1 MTYFRFAFVSMM
13 ALFMTFGLILGQ
25 EKDAKDKGKEKDKDK
40 EKVEKPAAD
49 NANKEKWVVT
59 GQTNALIKEYRESDG
74 SLVLSVQSV
83 ELNPQALQ
91 QMQQA
96 RMQGGKANPQQAR
109 MNLMKAQANLYKQK
123 MEVVE
128 FLLKDDVKIR
138 QLLPPESFDDK
149 GNKKRLSAKE
159 LAELKGPEKNLP
171 GYPADRSDLNGN
183 TLVQVTFSSKV
194 QKQVAKTGNSGL
206 AGIAAAKDDPE
217 TAREKRPRVS
227 MIIITGKINENTKR
241 N

>member
-1 MTYFRFAFVSMM
+1 MTYFRFIFVSMM

-40 EKVEKPAAD
+40 EKVEKPAPD
-49 NANKEKWVVT
+49 NPNKEKWVVS

-74 SLVLSVQSV
+74 SLVLSIQSV

-91 QMQQA
+91 QMQKA
-96 RMQGGKANPQQAR
+96 RMQKGRVPPPV
-109 MNLMKAQANLYKQK
+109 NLYKAK
-123 MEVVE
+123 MEDVE

-138 QLLPPESFDDK
+138 QMIPPESFDEK
-149 GNKKRLSAKE
+149 GNKKRLTVKE
-159 LAELKGPEKNLP
+159 LAEMKGPEKNLP

>member
-1 MTYFRFAFVSMM
+1 MTYFRFAFVSMI

-40 EKVEKPAAD
+40 EKVEKPASD

-74 SLVLSVQSV
+74 SLVLSIQSV
-83 ELNPQALQ
+83 ELNPQAMQ

-123 MEVVE
+123 MEDVE

-138 QLLPPESFDDK
+138 QLLPPESFYEK

-171 GYPADRSDLNGN
+171 GFPADRSDLNGN

-194 QKQVAKTGNSGL
+194 QKQVAKAGNSGL

>member
-1 MTYFRFAFVSMM
+1 MTYFRFAFVSMI

-40 EKVEKPAAD
+40 EKVEKPASD

-74 SLVLSVQSV
+74 SLVLSIQSV
-83 ELNPQALQ
+83 ELNPQAMQ

-109 MNLMKAQANLYKQK
+109 MNLMKAQENLYKQK
-123 MEVVE
+123 MEDVE

-138 QLLPPESFDDK
+138 QLLPPESFDEK

-171 GYPADRSDLNGN
+171 GFPADRSDLNGN

-194 QKQVAKTGNSGL
+194 QKQVAKAGNSGL

>member
-1 MTYFRFAFVSMM
+1 MTYFRFAFVSMI

-40 EKVEKPAAD
+40 EKVEKPASD

-74 SLVLSVQSV
+74 SLVLSIQSV
-83 ELNPQALQ
+83 ELNPQAMQ

-123 MEVVE
+123 MEDVE

-138 QLLPPESFDDK
+138 QLLPPESFDEK

-194 QKQVAKTGNSGL
+194 QKQVAKASNSGL

>member
-40 EKVEKPAAD
+40 EKVEKPASD

-74 SLVLSVQSV
+74 SLVLSIQSV
-83 ELNPQALQ
+83 ELNPQAMQ

-123 MEVVE
+123 MEDVE

-138 QLLPPESFDDK
+138 QLLPPESFDEK

-171 GYPADRSDLNGN
+171 GFPADRSDLNGN

-194 QKQVAKTGNSGL
+194 QKQVAKAGNSGL

>member
-1 MTYFRFAFVSMM
+1 
-13 ALFMTFGLILGQ
+13 
-25 EKDAKDKGKEKDKDK
+25 
-40 EKVEKPAAD
+40 
-49 NANKEKWVVT
+49 
-59 GQTNALIKEYRESDG
+59 
-74 SLVLSVQSV
+74 V
-83 ELNPQALQ
+83 ELNPQAMQ

-123 MEVVE
+123 MEDVE

-138 QLLPPESFDDK
+138 QLLPPESFDEK

-183 TLVQVTFSSKV
+183 TMVQVTFSSKL
-194 QKQVAKTGNSGL
+194 QKQVAKAGNSGL

-217 TAREKRPRVS
+217 TARENRPRVS
-227 MIIITGKINENTKR
+227 MIVITGKINENTKR

>member
-1 MTYFRFAFVSMM
+1 MTYFRFAFVSMI

-40 EKVEKPAAD
+40 EKVEKPASD

-74 SLVLSVQSV
+74 SLVLSIQSV
-83 ELNPQALQ
+83 ELNPQAMQ

-123 MEVVE
+123 MEDVE

-138 QLLPPESFDDK
+138 QLLPPESFDEK

-159 LAELKGPEKNLP
+159 LAELIGPEKNLP
-171 GYPADRSDLNGN
+171 GFPADRSDLNGN

-194 QKQVAKTGNSGL
+194 QKQVAKAGNSGL

>member
-1 MTYFRFAFVSMM
+1 MTYFRFAFVSMI

-40 EKVEKPAAD
+40 EKVEKPAPD
-49 NANKEKWVVT
+49 NPNKEKWVVS

-74 SLVLSVQSV
+74 SLVLSIQSV
-83 ELNPQALQ
+83 ELNPQAMQ

-123 MEVVE
+123 MEDVE

-138 QLLPPESFDDK
+138 QLLPPESFDEK

-194 QKQVAKTGNSGL
+194 QKQVAKAGNSGL

>member
-40 EKVEKPAAD
+40 EKVEKPAPD
-49 NANKEKWVVT
+49 NPNKEKWVVS

-74 SLVLSVQSV
+74 SLVLSIQSV
-83 ELNPQALQ
+83 ELNPQAMQ

-123 MEVVE
+123 MEDVE

-138 QLLPPESFDDK
+138 QLLPPESFDEK

-194 QKQVAKTGNSGL
+194 QKQVAKAGNSGL

-227 MIIITGKINENTKR
+227 MIIITGKINENNKR

>member
-40 EKVEKPAAD
+40 EKVEKPAPD

-91 QMQQA
+91 QLQQA
-96 RMQGGKANPQQAR
+96 RMQKGRVPPSV
-109 MNLMKAQANLYKQK
+109 NLYRAK
-123 MEVVE
+123 MEDVE

-138 QLLPPESFDDK
+138 QMMPPESFDEK
-149 GNKKRLSAKE
+149 GNKKRLTVKE
-159 LAELKGPEKNLP
+159 LAEMKGPEKNLP
-171 GYPADRSDLNGN
+171 GFPADRTDLNAN
-183 TLVQVTFSSKV
+183 TVVQVTFSSKV
-194 QKQVAKTGNSGL
+194 QKPVAKTGNSGL

>member
-1 MTYFRFAFVSMM
+1 MPFTRRPACGRG
-13 ALFMTFGLILGQ
+13 LFQHGDMGCRIT
-25 EKDAKDKGKEKDKDK
+25 ERRD
-40 EKVEKPAAD
+40 
-49 NANKEKWVVT
+49 T
-59 GQTNALIKEYRESDG
+59 GQRALACRLIAA
-74 SLVLSVQSV
+74 VH
-83 ELNPQALQ
+83 
-91 QMQQA
+91 QMQTDAGQVA
-96 RMQGGKANPQQAR
+96 PAGQQTIDQPA
-109 MNLMKAQANLYKQK
+109 LTGL
-123 MEVVE
+123 
-128 FLLKDDVKIR
+128 DDVKIR
-138 QLLPPESFDDK
+138 QLLPPESFDEK

-194 QKQVAKTGNSGL
+194 QKQVAKAGNSGL

-227 MIIITGKINENTKR
+227 MIVITGKINENTKR

>member
-40 EKVEKPAAD
+40 EKVEKPAPD
-49 NANKEKWVVT
+49 SANKEKWVVT

-74 SLVLSVQSV
+74 SLVLSIQSV

-123 MEVVE
+123 MEDVE

-138 QLLPPESFDDK
+138 QLLPPESFDEK

>member
-1 MTYFRFAFVSMM
+1 MTYFRFAFVSMI

-40 EKVEKPAAD
+40 EKVEKPASD

-74 SLVLSVQSV
+74 SLVLSIQSV
-83 ELNPQALQ
+83 ELNPQAMQ

-123 MEVVE
+123 MEDVE

-138 QLLPPESFDDK
+138 QLLPPESFDEK

-171 GYPADRSDLNGN
+171 GFPADRSDLNGN

>member
-1 MTYFRFAFVSMM
+1 MTYFRFAFVSMI

-40 EKVEKPAAD
+40 EKVEKPASD

-74 SLVLSVQSV
+74 SLVLSIQSV
-83 ELNPQALQ
+83 ELNPQAMQ

-123 MEVVE
+123 MEDVE

-138 QLLPPESFDDK
+138 QLLPPESFDEK

-194 QKQVAKTGNSGL
+194 QKQVAKAGNSGL